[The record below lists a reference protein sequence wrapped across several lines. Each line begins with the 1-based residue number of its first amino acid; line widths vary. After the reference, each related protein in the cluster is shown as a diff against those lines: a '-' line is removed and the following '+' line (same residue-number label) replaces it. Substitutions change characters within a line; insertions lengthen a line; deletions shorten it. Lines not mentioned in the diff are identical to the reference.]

1 MEPKKNIQEIA
12 QEKDKK
18 LMDIVAWR
26 AGYYRANPHRFVSEV
41 LGIEL
46 RLFQKILL
54 YTMMHF
60 NFVMY
65 LAARGQGRK
74 T

>member
-12 QEKDKK
+12 QEKDSK
-18 LMDIVAWR
+18 LMEIVAWR
-26 AGYYRANPHRFVSEV
+26 AGYYRANPHGFVSEV

-54 YTMMHF
+54 YAMMHF

-65 LAARGQGRK
+65 LAARG
-74 T
+74 